1 MRTLLTFLDAS
12 VQAPPDT
19 RAYLA
24 LGYGALALL
33 FVGYGVFLW
42 FRWRRLR

>member
-1 MRTLLTFLDAS
+1 MNLLALLDAS
-12 VQAPPDT
+12 AAAPPDT

-33 FVGYGVFLW
+33 FLGYGLFLW
-42 FRWRRLR
+42 QRGRRLR

>member
-1 MRTLLTFLDAS
+1 MRSLLGLLS
-12 VQAPPDT
+12 VPVEAPPDT

-33 FVGYGVFLW
+33 FVGYGAFLW